1 LLRGSGALPTFGAPG
16 GLLLVEIQHAFL
28 VQNADDLVD
37 RGRIAFHDH
46 HGAAADHAL
55 GIGMGIRSRD
65 AQILQ
70 ERREVVRGGPNVDVV
85 GRNAGL
91 LQVARSGGRVMLA
104 MEEGCDGLGHRF
116 DPLQAASQCTT
127 SHPDPP
133 PARIGACGAARA
145 RYIMATSGTVMRW
158 IVMANPLKLVSAQ
171 PKGMPGVVASAVYAG
186 GRRVLEIPIEEAG
199 EWSRKP
205 GHVVWI
211 GLHEP
216 GLDLLRRVQAEFGLH
231 ELAIEDALKAHQRPK
246 IEQYGDALFVV
257 ARTAQMVEGRIA
269 FGETHLFVGRGYVVS
284 VRHGAST
291 TYTPVRERC
300 EAAPKALSEGEDFI
314 LYAILDFIVDN
325 YMPVI
330 ETIQEEVE
338 EIEDSILTANQPQ
351 NQIVRLYQLR
361 RDLLRL
367 RNAAV
372 PLVEVC
378 RRLEQPGMPGV
389 DAAMQPLF
397 RDVSDHIRRV
407 QEEIESLREVLAFAF
422 ESSLMTGQ
430 SQQNEITRKLAAWA
444 AILAVPTAVAGIYG
458 MNFDVLP
465 ELHWKYGYPF
475 VLTIIVLTCTWLY
488 WRFRRKQWL

>member
-1 LLRGSGALPTFGAPG
+1 
-16 GLLLVEIQHAFL
+16 
-28 VQNADDLVD
+28 
-37 RGRIAFHDH
+37 
-46 HGAAADHAL
+46 
-55 GIGMGIRSRD
+55 
-65 AQILQ
+65 
-70 ERREVVRGGPNVDVV
+70 
-85 GRNAGL
+85 
-91 LQVARSGGRVMLA
+91 
-104 MEEGCDGLGHRF
+104 
-116 DPLQAASQCTT
+116 
-127 SHPDPP
+127 
-133 PARIGACGAARA
+133 
-145 RYIMATSGTVMRW
+145 MAK
-158 IVMANPLKLVSAQ
+158 PLKLVTVP
-171 PKGMPGVVASAVYAG
+171 PKSITGVVASAVYAG
-186 GRRVLEIPIEEAG
+186 GRRVLEIPIDEAG
-199 EWSRKP
+199 EWSRKA

-216 GLDLLRRVQAEFGLH
+216 SLDLLKRVQAEFGLH

-246 IEQYGDALFVV
+246 VEQYGDALFVV
-257 ARTAQMVEGRIA
+257 ARTAQMVQGRIA

-330 ETIQEEVE
+330 EMIQEEVE
-338 EIEDSILTANQPQ
+338 EIEDGILTASQAQ
-351 NQIVRLYQLR
+351 GQIVRLYQLR

-378 RRLEQPGMPGV
+378 RRLEQPGLPGI
-389 DAAMQPLF
+389 DSTLHPLF

-422 ESSLMTGQ
+422 ETSLMTGQ

-465 ELHWKYGYPF
+465 ELHWQYGYPAI
-475 VLTIIVLTCTWLY
+475 LTFIAVTCAWLY
-488 WRFRRKQWL
+488 WRFKKKQWL